1 MRKKEIL
8 FDLQRKFNQPDSL
21 CQENSSGSISFQ
33 TIESS
38 LLNVSPFLQGL
49 RNNSQLPLKSS
60 SKKSIKSQ
68 LVDKFVSSNS
78 NHELEI
84 INSPPLEIE
93 ESLQSA
99 DSRLLHTEESC
110 GISKDKLIAAD
121 SSHSEVDKL
130 AENVSLTFFF
140 FAFALILYLVW
151 SEEERKKAK
160 EFRGL

>member
-60 SKKSIKSQ
+60 SKRSIKFQ

-84 INSPPLEIE
+84 INSPPLEIK

-110 GISKDKLIAAD
+110 GISKDD
-121 SSHSEVDKL
+121 SSHLEVDKL
-130 AENVSLTFFF
+130 AENVSSTFFF
-140 FAFALILYLVW
+140 FAFALILYLVR